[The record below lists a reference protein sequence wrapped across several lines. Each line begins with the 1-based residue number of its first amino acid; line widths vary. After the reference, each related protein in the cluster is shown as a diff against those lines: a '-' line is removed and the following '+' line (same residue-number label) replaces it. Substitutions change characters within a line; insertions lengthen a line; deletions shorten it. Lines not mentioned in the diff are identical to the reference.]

1 MRPTLRPIMR
11 RKFIHTGS
19 VALLLLASAVG
30 ACSGDKAGKA
40 APDPRSSAEASG
52 GAARP
57 EASGAPD
64 VGGEVNPRLLR
75 RFQPIAERFEA
86 AGGASATDAQVA
98 LGRMLYHDP
107 RLSQSGTLSCNSCH
121 DLAHFGVDG
130 AATSVGFK
138 GQLGNRNAPT
148 VYNAAGAF
156 VQFWDGRSPSVEEQA
171 KGPILN
177 PAEMAM
183 PSPAA
188 VVNALKGIK
197 GYAPLFQ
204 AAFPGEAQPITYDH
218 VGLAIGAFERR
229 LSTPARWDTYLRGDT
244 KALSAQ
250 EKKGLRT
257 FLNVGCMV
265 CHTGPLLGGSM
276 FERVGVVEPWPNQSD
291 LGRMSVTKQP
301 GDRMMFKVPTLRNI
315 EKTAPYFH
323 DGSATTLSDAV
334 RMMGKH
340 QLGLDLSPDEISAI
354 TTWLHSLTG
363 TPPADLVATPSLPD
377 GASLHAD
384 LPAAFAA
391 AALPAA
397 APTGEASAKPAAH
410 SFPLQSWMEGNLTP
424 ALKNSDGPALARAFT
439 RLQAFAPPGYDG
451 WRDIAQRG
459 LADAKKGDVDSAR
472 FVCKECHDRYRERY
486 RAELR
491 GRPLP

>member
-1 MRPTLRPIMR
+1 MH

-19 VALLLLASAVG
+19 AVLLLLASAVG
-30 ACSGDKAGKA
+30 ACSKEKPGDGAPASKGSA
-40 APDPRSSAEASG
+40 AASG
-52 GAARP
+52 ASARP
-57 EASGAPD
+57 EASAAPD

-86 AGGASATDAQVA
+86 AGGAAASDAQVA

-107 RLSQSGTLSCNSCH
+107 RLSQSGTMSCNSCH

-130 AATSVGFK
+130 SPTSVGFK
-138 GQLGNRNAPT
+138 GQHGSRNAPT

-177 PAEMAM
+177 SVEMAM
-183 PSPAA
+183 ASPAA
-188 VVNALKGIK
+188 VVGVLKGIK

-204 AAFPGEAQPITYDH
+204 AAFPGDAQPISYDH
-218 VGLAIGAFERR
+218 VGVAIGAFERR
-229 LSTPARWDTYLRGDT
+229 LATPARWDTYLRGDT

-276 FERVGVVEPWPNQSD
+276 FERVGVVEPWPNQED
-291 LGRMSVTKQP
+291 IGRMSVTKQP

-323 DGSATTLSDAV
+323 DGSATTLPDAV

-340 QLGLDLSPDEISAI
+340 QLGLDLSAEEVGAISA
-354 TTWLHSLTG
+354 WLRSLTG
-363 TPPADLVATPSLPD
+363 TPPADMIAVPVLPD
-377 GASLHAD
+377 AAGLHAD
-384 LPAAFAA
+384 LPVAFASSA
-391 AALPAA
+391 APAA
-397 APTGEASAKPAAH
+397 APTADATAKPTAR
-410 SFPLQSWMEGNLTP
+410 SFPLQSWMEGNLAP
-424 ALKNSDGPALARAFT
+424 AMKNGDGPALVRAFT
-439 RLQAFAPPGYDG
+439 RLQGFAPPGYDG

-459 LADAKKGDVDSAR
+459 LADAQKGDVDSAR

-491 GRPLP
+491 GRPLQ

>member
-1 MRPTLRPIMR
+1 MR

-19 VALLLLASAVG
+19 AALLLLATAVG
-30 ACSGDKAGKA
+30 ACSKEKAGDGA
-40 APDPRSSAEASG
+40 AASKGSAAATG
-52 GAARP
+52 GSARP

-86 AGGASATDAQVA
+86 AGVASATDAQVA

-107 RLSQSGTLSCNSCH
+107 RLSQSGTMSCNSCH

-130 AATSVGFK
+130 SATSVGFK
-138 GQLGNRNAPT
+138 GQHGSRNAPT

-177 PAEMAM
+177 GVEMAM
-183 PSPAA
+183 ASPAA
-188 VVNALKGIK
+188 VVGVLKGVK
-197 GYAPLFQ
+197 GYAALFQ
-204 AAFPGEAQPITYDH
+204 AAFPGDAQPITYDH

-229 LSTPARWDTYLRGDT
+229 LATPARWDTYLRGDT

-265 CHTGPLLGGSM
+265 CHTGPLLAGSM
-276 FERVGVVEPWPNQSD
+276 FERVGVVEPWPNQED
-291 LGRMSVTKQP
+291 VGRMSVTKQP

-323 DGSATTLSDAV
+323 DGSATTLPDAV

-340 QLGLDLSPDEISAI
+340 QLGLDLSAEEVTAI
-354 TTWLHSLTG
+354 TAWLHSLTG
-363 TPPADLVATPSLPD
+363 TPPADMIAVPALPD
-377 GASLHAD
+377 GASLRAD
-384 LPAAFAA
+384 LPVAFAA
-391 AALPAA
+391 SAAPAA
-397 APTGEASAKPAAH
+397 APTGEAPAKPAAH
-410 SFPLQSWMEGNLTP
+410 SFPLQTWMEGNLAP
-424 ALKNSDGPALARAFT
+424 AMKNGDGPALVRAFT

-459 LADAKKGDVDSAR
+459 LADAKKGDVD
-472 FVCKECHDRYRERY
+472 
-486 RAELR
+486 
-491 GRPLP
+491 